1 MPWSFR
7 NFTALNILILTT
19 QSVLQRFNIG
29 ITSAS
34 NLSRLQDI
42 ALDTSRSDLEFI
54 QAMGQNNYEPLFT
67 LLSESKSQLRQDL
80 LVLAN
85 TNYKR
90 GGYFV
95 EFGATNGILLS
106 NSFLLEQSYGWKGI
120 LAEPG
125 RVWNAE
131 LLSNRPN
138 SKISTQCVWERSNQI
153 LDFNETQDPENS
165 TISMF
170 RNKKPRYSRYR
181 KVNHYEVKTIS
192 LMDLLIENNAPEY
205 IDYLSID
212 TEGSELR
219 ILQTFDFSKFS
230 FGIISI
236 EHNYREDREP
246 IFNLLTNAGYK
257 RRFENISKWDD
268 WYFK

>member
-1 MPWSFR
+1 MPGSLR
-7 NFTALNILILTT
+7 NNAALNLLILKCL
-19 QSVLQRFNIG
+19 SVLKKLNIG

-34 NLSRLQDI
+34 NLSKLHKI
-42 ALDTSRSDLEFI
+42 ALDTSRSDIEFI
-54 QAMGQNNYEPLFT
+54 KAMGQNNYEKLFT

-85 TNYKR
+85 TNYKM

-106 NSFLLEQSYGWKGI
+106 NSFLLERKYGWTGI

-125 RVWNAE
+125 RVWTAE

-138 SKISTQCVWERSNQI
+138 SKISTHCVWERSNQI
-153 LDFNETQDPENS
+153 LSFNETQDPEKS
-165 TISMF
+165 TISIF
-170 RNKKPRYSRYR
+170 RNKKIGYSRFR
-181 KVNHYEVKTIS
+181 KVNHYEVKTVS

-219 ILQTFDFSKFS
+219 ILQAFDFSKFS

-236 EHNYREDREP
+236 EHNFREDRKL

>member
-1 MPWSFR
+1 MPWSLR
-7 NFTALNILILTT
+7 NFSLLNLLILKS
-19 QSVLQRFNIG
+19 QKVLQKLNVG
-29 ITSAS
+29 VTSAS
-34 NLSRLQDI
+34 NLSRLQNI

-54 QAMGQNNYEPLFT
+54 QAMGQNNFEPLFT

-80 LVLAN
+80 LVLAH

-106 NSFLLEQSYGWKGI
+106 NSFLLEQKYGWKGI

-125 RVWNAE
+125 RIWNTE
-131 LLSNRPN
+131 LLANRPN
-138 SKISTQCVWERSNQI
+138 SKISTKCVWERSNQI
-153 LDFNETQDPENS
+153 LSFNETQDPEKS
-165 TISMF
+165 TISIF
-170 RNKKPRYSRYR
+170 RSKKSRYSEYR

-219 ILQTFDFSKFS
+219 ILQSFNFSKFS
-230 FGIISI
+230 FGIITV
-236 EHNYREDREP
+236 EHNYSKDRDP
-246 IFNLLTNAGYK
+246 IFKLLTNAGYK
-257 RRFENISKWDD
+257 KRFENISKWDD

>member
-7 NFTALNILILTT
+7 NFTALNLLILKS
-19 QSVLQRFNIG
+19 QSVLQKLNIG

-34 NLSRLQDI
+34 NLSRLQNI

-54 QAMGQNNYEPLFT
+54 QAMGQNNFEPLFT

-85 TNYKR
+85 TNYKQ

-106 NSFLLEQSYGWKGI
+106 NSFLLEQKYGWRGI
-120 LAEPG
+120 LAEPS
-125 RVWNAE
+125 RVWKTE
-131 LLSNRPN
+131 LLSNRPE
-138 SKISTQCVWERSNQI
+138 SIISTQCVWERSNQI
-153 LDFNETQDPENS
+153 ISFNETQDPENS
-165 TISMF
+165 TISIF
-170 RNKKPRYSRYR
+170 RNKKSRYTRYR

-192 LMDLLIENNAPEY
+192 LMDLLIENNAPKY

-219 ILQTFDFSKFS
+219 ILQAFDFSKFS

-246 IFNLLTNAGYK
+246 IFKLLTNAGYK

>member
-1 MPWSFR
+1 VPWSFR
-7 NFTALNILILTT
+7 SFGLLNLLILES
-19 QSVLQRFNIG
+19 QKVFQKMNVG
-29 ITSAS
+29 VTSAS
-34 NLSRLQDI
+34 NLSRLQNI
-42 ALDTSRSDLEFI
+42 ALDTSRTDLEFI
-54 QAMGQNNYEPLFT
+54 QAMGQNNFEPLLT

-85 TNYKR
+85 TNYKW

-95 EFGATNGILLS
+95 EFGATNGISLS
-106 NSFLLEQSYGWKGI
+106 NSFLLEQKYGWKGI

-131 LLSNRPN
+131 LISNRPN
-138 SKISTQCVWERSNQI
+138 SKISTKCVWERSNQI
-153 LDFNETQDPENS
+153 LSFNETQDPENS
-165 TISMF
+165 TISIF
-170 RNKKPRYSRYR
+170 RNKKSRYSRHR

-192 LMDLLIENNAPEY
+192 LMDLLIEYNAPEY

-219 ILQTFDFSKFS
+219 IIQAFDFSKFS

-236 EHNYREDREP
+236 EHNYREDREL
-246 IFNLLTNAGYK
+246 IFKLLTNAGYK
-257 RRFENISKWDD
+257 RRFEKFSAWDD

>member
-1 MPWSFR
+1 MPGFLR
-7 NFTALNILILTT
+7 NYSAVNLLILKS
-19 QSVLQRFNIG
+19 QSVLQKLNIG

-34 NLSRLQDI
+34 NLSRLQKI

-54 QAMGQNNYEPLFT
+54 QAMGQNNFEPLFK

-85 TNYKR
+85 TNYKW

-106 NSFLLEQSYGWKGI
+106 NSFLLEQKYGWRGI

-125 RVWNAE
+125 RVWKTE
-131 LLSNRPN
+131 LLSNRPK
-138 SKISTQCVWERSNQI
+138 SIISTQCVWERSNQI
-153 LDFNETQDPENS
+153 LSFNETQDPENS
-165 TISMF
+165 TISIF
-170 RNKKPRYSRYR
+170 RNKKSRYKRNR

-192 LMDLLIENNAPEY
+192 LMDLLIEYNAPEY

-219 ILQTFDFSKFS
+219 ILQAFDFSKFS

-246 IFNLLTNAGYK
+246 IFKLLTNAGYK